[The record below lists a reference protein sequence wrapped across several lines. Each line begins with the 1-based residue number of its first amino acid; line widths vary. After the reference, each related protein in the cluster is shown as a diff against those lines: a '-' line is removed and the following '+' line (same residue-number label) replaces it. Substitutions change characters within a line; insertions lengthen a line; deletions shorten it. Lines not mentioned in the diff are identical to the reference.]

1 MKYTIDDILN
11 DETKKIDV
19 SEFFPKATE
28 RVIMKT
34 KRLAAKYQYH
44 ITRAME
50 GAEFKGEKEYM
61 DARKMILLNGIVM
74 DDDFPIDKWDSET
87 IDWLEENRG
96 KFIDFLIIEISE
108 FNRPLALRK
117 QTNSSSL

>member
-11 DETKKIDV
+11 DETKEIDV
-19 SEFFPKATE
+19 SEFFSRAKE
-28 RVIMKT
+28 SEEKVIIRL
-34 KRLAAKYQYH
+34 KRLSAKYQYH
-44 ITRAME
+44 ITRSME

-74 DDDFPIDKWDSET
+74 DDDFPMEKWDSGT

-96 KFIDFLIIEISE
+96 QFLDFLVTEISE
-108 FNRPLALRK
+108 FNRPLALKKR
-117 QTNSSSL
+117 TS